1 MEETRNNPQETA
13 KELTPEQQAEKVSER
28 EEEALAKMNVYQK
41 LMYVQN
47 RLKAPKGQYNDYGKF
62 KYRSAEDILTGV
74 KPLLYKTN
82 SLIILQDEIE
92 TVPGVPGSYIKAVA
106 RFIDCATREE
116 IETHAYAKECM
127 HKGMSEDQCTG
138 TASSYA
144 RKYALNAMLL
154 IDDTKDSDSNEV
166 SGADRSNGGNQNNS
180 NARQN
185 NGYNGGYPNQNNGYN
200 SGYSNGYQNQNNG
213 YQNQNNGYNGYRNN
227 NGGY

>member
-1 MEETRNNPQETA
+1 MEETNKVQQENTQ
-13 KELTPEQQAEKVSER
+13 ELTPEQQAEKVSER
-28 EEEALAKMNVYQK
+28 EEKALAKMNVYQK

-47 RLKAPKGQYNDYGKF
+47 KLKAPKGQYNSFGKY

-92 TVPGVPGSYIKAVA
+92 TFSGVQGSYIKAIAKFV
-106 RFIDCATREE
+106 DCATGTE
-116 IETHAYAKECM
+116 ITTHAYAKECP

-154 IDDTKDSDSNEV
+154 IDDTKDSDSDEV
-166 SGADRSNGGNQNNS
+166 TGTDRNNGGNQNNS
-180 NARQN
+180 GR
-185 NGYNGGYPNQNNGYN
+185 
-200 SGYSNGYQNQNNG
+200 QNNG
-213 YQNQNNGYNGYRNN
+213 YQNGYMNN
-227 NGGY
+227 NGNY